1 MPLTGWADRQLGE
14 LADLMARKTPLPNT
28 GAELLGLRARLNG
41 FRVPGQVSAG
51 GGCRL
56 LPVSDGWIAI
66 NLARPDDRAMLPALV
81 GDAGLAVYDD
91 AALRQAVRGMGWRA
105 LLAHGRLLGLAI
117 AGVDETPASAAVTRT
132 MTGARRDGARPFRD
146 RAPVVVDLSALWAG
160 PLAGHLLGLGG
171 ARVSKVESP
180 VRPDSLRTGDPALFA
195 ALNGAKEQTAIALT
209 RAEGRA
215 ALLELVRHADVVI
228 EAARPRALLQLG
240 IDADALVR
248 TVPGLVWVTIT
259 GHGVTGEAGH
269 WVGFGDDAGVAG
281 GLSAALYRETG
292 RIGFVG
298 DAIADPLTG
307 ITAAREAAQQLAK
320 GTGARIILSMSGVV
334 ARALAESRAADPAG
348 LAADLRDWAAREG
361 TPIVPI
367 ARSINPQS
375 GQPAPRRAP
384 GVPVPAVR

>member
-1 MPLTGWADRQLGE
+1 MPRNRACLPLAGWADRQLGD
-14 LADLMARKTPLPNT
+14 LAGLIGWTTPWLDT
-28 GAELLGLRARLNG
+28 GERLLGLRARLNG
-41 FRVPGQVSAG
+41 FRVPGAVSAG

-56 LPVSDGWIAI
+56 LPTRDGWIAL
-66 NLARPDDRAMLPALV
+66 NLARPDDRAMLPALI
-81 GDAGLAVYDD
+81 GDANLAVDD
-91 AALRQAVRGMGWRA
+91 EAGLRHAVRNMDWRE
-105 LLAHGRLLGLAI
+105 LLDQGRLLGLAM
-117 AGVDETPASAAVTRT
+117 AGLDETPASPAVARPL
-132 MTGARRDGARPFRD
+132 TGTARHGARPFRD

-171 ARVSKVESP
+171 ARVIKVESP
-180 VRPDSLRTGDPALFA
+180 SRPDSLRSGDPALFG
-195 ALNGAKEQTAIALT
+195 ALNRTKEQTAIDLRA
-209 RAEGRA
+209 AEGRA

-259 GHGVTGEAGH
+259 GHGITGEAGH

-307 ITAAREAAQQLAK
+307 ITAAREAAQQVVE
-320 GTGARIILSMSGVV
+320 GTGARIVLSMSGVA
-334 ARALAESRAADPAG
+334 ARALAESRAEDPAG
-348 LAADLRDWAAREG
+348 FAADLRDWAARHG
-361 TPIVPI
+361 QPIVP
-367 ARSINPQS
+367 A
-375 GQPAPRRAP
+375 G
-384 GVPVPAVR
+384 